1 MPVITFEAGAMS
13 EDVKAELLTRLT
25 DVAVEVTGIPKHL
38 YFVSIHELPDTHIAV
53 GGLSVAEIKRNL
65 QSKQT

>member
-13 EDVKAELLTRLT
+13 DDVKAELLTRLT

-38 YFVSIHELPDTHIAV
+38 YFVSIMNSLIRILPWA
-53 GGLSVAEIKRNL
+53 A
-65 QSKQT
+65 